1 MSRAVGAPPDAA
13 AGAEKNVFTDPG
25 CSHAALGTLLLDRQP
40 ESDPASVLGWAVG
53 TRARQEEGFLLFR
66 DVLSGLVAAMARQGH
81 RMGRVSCTRA
91 GAKEGL
97 VEALGRQRPV
107 VVVADT
113 FHLEHFWMNHGKT
126 HALHSLVV
134 RDFDAAQRTVRLT
147 DPVDVVFLDE
157 RVPLAAVEAALFG
170 SPIRQEWLSV
180 DAWGVPV
187 TDATPRPDDL
197 SDHAEALTGTGADE
211 LSGTELV
218 AFLKGRLDDL
228 FLLTE
233 RALRA
238 AAAHPWWIPHL
249 QLGLWNY
256 HHSLRWFTRY
266 LRIQAAAD
274 PTAGPVLTQAAA
286 ATEQASQDVLV
297 VRALLRHGETPDPD
311 RTVRYRDEVG
321 RRLDRLD
328 ADLRAAAAA
337 LVSCA
342 RGGEEERP

>member
-1 MSRAVGAPPDAA
+1 MRAA
-13 AGAEKNVFTDPG
+13 AGALPDPAAGKARDVFTDPG

-40 ESDPASVLGWAVG
+40 ESDPASVLGSAVG
-53 TRARQEEGFLLFR
+53 TRARREKGFLLFR

-81 RMGRVSCTRA
+81 RVGRVSCAEA

-97 VEALGRQRPV
+97 VEALRRQRPV

-134 RDFDAAQRTVRLT
+134 REYDPADRTVRLT

-157 RVPLAAVEAALFG
+157 RVSLAAVEAALFG
-170 SPIRQEWLSV
+170 SHIRQEWLSV

-187 TDATPRPDDL
+187 TDVTARPADL
-197 SDHAEALTGTGADE
+197 FDHVESLSGTGADE
-211 LSGTELV
+211 FSGTELV
-218 AFLKGRLDDL
+218 AFLEARLDDL
-228 FLLTE
+228 FLLTG

-266 LRIQAAAD
+266 LRIGAATDA
-274 PTAGPVLTQAAA
+274 TGGPVLTRAAA
-286 ATEQASQDVLV
+286 AAERASQDVLV
-297 VRALLRHGETPDPD
+297 VRALLRHGETRDPD
-311 RTVRYRDEVG
+311 RTIRYRDEVG

-328 ADLRAAAAA
+328 SDLRAAAAA
-337 LVSCA
+337 LA
-342 RGGEEERP
+342 IRAHGGEEECP